1 MFAPMDE
8 NAGLMHHGIHDKE
21 NSSSFVV
28 GGSRGLAGSGAGKNV
43 LQPPSGRKALG
54 NITNTTSK
62 QQPGSSFGGAP
73 EKGGKAAAPA
83 RRAFGVDITNSGAL
97 KQQQQ
102 PPGDPSS
109 VKRKPLQALEPQQP
123 PQTCS
128 KQQLLPK
135 SKAEVYAEGGVER
148 LAGKSFRE
156 QEVDRLQREERDI
169 DQRVKQLT
177 SAMSMWKPQGVSAH
191 SDFKEH

>member
-1 MFAPMDE
+1 MFVPVDE
-8 NAGLMHHGIHDKE
+8 NAGLLHHGIHDKE

-28 GGSRGLAGSGAGKNV
+28 GGSRGLAGSSGPGKNV

-62 QQPGSSFGGAP
+62 HQSGSSFGGAP

-97 KQQQQ
+97 KQQQ
-102 PPGDPSS
+102 PLGDPSS
-109 VKRKPLQALEPQQP
+109 VKRKPLQPLEPQQTL
-123 PQTCS
+123 QTTQ

-135 SKAEVYAEGGVER
+135 SRAE
-148 LAGKSFRE
+148 
-156 QEVDRLQREERDI
+156 
-169 DQRVKQLT
+169 
-177 SAMSMWKPQGVSAH
+177 
-191 SDFKEH
+191 